1 MVSMDA
7 HSRRQAALNAIAA
20 VAGGAMA
27 SNVESEVVDFKEEAG
42 TVLAGGLRVPIDP
55 QHEQA
60 AKYSGSVHDGCL
72 R

>member
-1 MVSMDA
+1 
-7 HSRRQAALNAIAA
+7 
-20 VAGGAMA
+20 MA